1 MVPIIIGASFCWKR
15 SWFRQSFQEVY
26 CWCHSSGCWDICR
39 SNARLKL
46 LLNYIMLCDIILIS
60 FAQVH
65 HDWFILFICI
75 MISFIRTT
83 TGHAAYVLESPFNSI
98 NVPSFQ
104 TNILLK
110 GFRVQ
115 FNCPDSGAA
124 TATVRWTYLDVYVF
138 IHKKPFIFISWMST
152 FLDKM

>member
-1 MVPIIIGASFCWKR
+1 MVSIIIGASFCWKR

-46 LLNYIMLCDIILIS
+46 LLNYIMLSDIIL
-60 FAQVH
+60 
-65 HDWFILFICI
+65 I
-75 MISFIRTT
+75 MISFIRP

-104 TNILLK
+104 TNILLN

-124 TATVRWTYLDVYVF
+124 TATVRWTYLDVYLF
-138 IHKKPFIFISWMST
+138 IHKNPFIFISWMST
-152 FLDKM
+152 FLDKI